1 MKSSIFRKQFLVFTG
16 VLLISFFIL
25 ALALTQAF
33 RGFFVEQRKAMLVEQ
48 GEKISKVFK
57 QAYYLGGIYNKDK
70 LNSEITI
77 LDEYLDASF
86 IFVSQDKK
94 ITMLSND
101 INSKWLG
108 QTLDSEELDIAL
120 NGKIVEAQGNLGGIF
135 DKPVLTVGYPVVVE
149 NNQMGVIF
157 MNSPMTE
164 LSKTM
169 LEAYRIILIASCVS
183 ILLGF
188 ILVYISSHRIS
199 KPLYEMN
206 EAAKIIADGNFEKR
220 INIKS
225 NDEIGELAYNFNEM
239 AESLYNQEVRR
250 REFISNISHDLRSPL
265 TSMRGFLQA
274 ILDGTIPK
282 EKMDRYLQIV
292 LDESERL
299 SNLAN
304 NILDINKLE
313 EPDSSLSFSTFDI
326 NELIEKTALSFEAR
340 VNEKKIKLNVTVCE
354 NQTFVNADY
363 EKIQRV
369 IYNLLD
375 NAVKFT
381 PENGRIDIMTEIKDK
396 KVYISVKDNGKGVTE
411 EERKRLFDRFYKA
424 DSSRG
429 LDKKGSGLGLS
440 IVKAFVKAHKS
451 SITIESEIGKGCK
464 FTFYLDIVKNKA

>member
-1 MKSSIFRKQFLVFTG
+1 MKSAIFRKQFLTFTC
-16 VLLISFFIL
+16 VLIFSFFIL

-33 RGFFVEQRKAMLVEQ
+33 GSFFVQQRKDLLIEQ

-57 QAYYLGGIYNKDK
+57 QAYYFGGIYNKDK
-70 LNSEITI
+70 LNNEIEI

-101 INSKWLG
+101 IDSKWLG
-108 QTLDSEELDIAL
+108 NILDIEEMDIAL
-120 NGKIVEAQGNLGGIF
+120 NGSIVTSQGKLGGIF
-135 DKPVLTVGYPVVVE
+135 DRPVLTIGYPVVVE

-164 LSKTM
+164 LTKTM
-169 LEAYRIILIASCVS
+169 IEAYRIILIFSCVA

-188 ILVYISSHRIS
+188 ILVYFSSRKISRPI
-199 KPLYEMN
+199 YEMN
-206 EAAKIIADGNFEKR
+206 EAAKIIADGNFENR
-220 INIKS
+220 INVKS
-225 NDEIGELAYNFNEM
+225 KDEIGELAYNFNEM
-239 AESLYNQEVRR
+239 AESLYNQDVRR
-250 REFISNISHDLRSPL
+250 REFVSNISHDLRSPL

-274 ILDGTIPK
+274 ILDGTIPE
-282 EKMDRYLQIV
+282 EKRERYLQIV
-292 LDESERL
+292 LDESDRL
-299 SNLAN
+299 ANLAN

-313 EPDSSLSFSTFDI
+313 EADNALQLSVFDL
-326 NELIEKTALSFEAR
+326 NELIKKTALSFEAR
-340 VNEKKIKLNVTVCE
+340 VNEKNIKLNVTVC
-354 NQTFVNADY
+354 QDKTFVNADY
-363 EKIQRV
+363 DKIQRV

-381 PENGRIDIMTEIKDK
+381 PENGQIDISTDIKEK
-396 KVYISVKDNGKGVTE
+396 RVFISVKDNGKGVTE

-424 DSSRG
+424 DTSRG

-451 SITIESEIGKGCK
+451 NITIESAVGKGCK
-464 FTFYLDIVKNKA
+464 FTFYLDIVKK